1 MLTLDRKD
9 DTRPIIDAQL
19 AAGGGRIVELDGD
32 ADWREAST
40 EIVGAVRVDIRF
52 PKFNDG
58 RGFSLATQ
66 LRERAGYAGKLRAV
80 GDLIPDQAQHL
91 IRVGFDDVDP
101 DRKGLEAD
109 WARARTRFAHAY
121 QPGRGNVTPLF
132 RHRHKRPEDDL
143 TALNARYRDMTP
155 QEILRDAIENKWVG
169 KIAIMS
175 SFGAEAAVGLHMIAQ
190 IDPATPVIF
199 LDTGR
204 LFAQTEQ
211 YQRQLTDQLGLTS
224 LRLLTPD
231 ADAVA
236 DEDSDERLWRRDPDA
251 CCTLR
256 KVRPLDGIIGDY
268 DALITG
274 RKRFH
279 GGGRMALPVVE
290 RINGRIRVNPL
301 ANWDAAAIEDYFQR
315 FDLPRHPLTD
325 MGYASIGCWTCTAPV
340 QGNGDIRS
348 GRWIGQSKTECG
360 IHSPAQNAAEH
371 VAAE

>member
-1 MLTLDRKD
+1 MLKLDRKD
-9 DTRPIIDAQL
+9 DTHPIADAQL
-19 AAGGGRIVELDGD
+19 AAGGGRIVELAGD
-32 ADWREAST
+32 ADWRDARA
-40 EIVGAVRVDIRF
+40 EIAGAVRVDIRF
-52 PKFNDG
+52 PIFNDG
-58 RGFSLATQ
+58 RGFTLATQ
-66 LRERAGYAGKLRAV
+66 LRQRAGYAGKLRAV

-91 IRVGFDDVDP
+91 MRVGFDDVDP
-101 DRKGLEAD
+101 DRKGQDAD

-121 QPGRGNVTPLF
+121 QPGQGNVTPLF
-132 RHRHKRPEDDL
+132 RHRHNRQDRDL
-143 TALNARYRDMTP
+143 AALNARYRDQTP
-155 QEILRDAIENKWVG
+155 QDILRDAIENEWIG

-175 SFGAEAAVGLHMIAQ
+175 SFGAEAAVGLHMISQ

-211 YQRQLTDQLGLTS
+211 YQRQLTLELGLTNI
-224 LRLLTPD
+224 RLLTPD
-231 ADAVA
+231 AEAA
-236 DEDSDERLWRRDPDA
+236 AEEDSDNRLWRRDPDA
-251 CCTLR
+251 CCSLR
-256 KVRPLDGIIGDY
+256 KVRPLDDIIGDY

-301 ANWDAAAIEDYFQR
+301 ASWDAAAIEDYFQR

-340 QGNGDIRS
+340 QGDGDIRS
-348 GRWIGQSKTECG
+348 GRWLGQDKTECG
-360 IHSPAQNAAEH
+360 IHTPAPIADEQ